1 MVKQLGFPEKN
12 YTPFGYIQNPY
23 HQCDETYYD
32 ARGGILRTDNEFA
45 GLGWYYPWIKR
56 PTWYTTTGFGVIVD
70 GEPIITRKELT
81 NQGLYSKYHSTHIL
95 SYNIHLQDQI
105 EIEERYWLSSENQ
118 LAYRLRFDSQDQADQ
133 EIKFLVINHVKRT
146 EGYAE
151 VSLNGDKLIFS
162 CQEGEKNHLP
172 KTYWSLNIDESPE
185 QIFIAETIGE
195 LKEKIKVGATHKQ
208 DEIQTKVFENGEI
221 WVATAYNL
229 KVAGEGLELTGL
241 LSREDEEP
249 IFNSD
254 RLAKIEDSYQKHLAA
269 DREYYQDFPML
280 TGDWPEYWQN
290 GWIYD
295 FETTRLC
302 TLPAYGIFEDYWP
315 TWMITW
321 PRAVLAEGTMDMNRF
336 GYADLDVAKRA
347 IKTLFHDTPMDNV
360 PCVFSS
366 GGYNMVAKD
375 GSRCGTSPAWCVPFY
390 NIYELYLRDLDKEW
404 IGELYPHM
412 KNYLNWWLENRTDEE
427 EWVVYKCTWESGEDN
442 NPRLDPE
449 GTGDNVISENVRPV
463 ELQVVM
469 AHSAYIM
476 KVFAQKL
483 GFEEDLP
490 YWTQLE
496 DKYKEKLQQLWDE
509 DSNRFR
515 DLDKK
520 TGEFIRIVG
529 VEDYWEA
536 DFTRHSPLSL
546 TTLLLN
552 MITPVQKEQMK
563 EEVKFFNRVPFIIWP
578 SWNFTA
584 MEAAINLDMYQF
596 AAETSFPIIDRVY
609 RENDRRDID
618 ETDLPLPG
626 AAREYWPLDIKDFTG
641 NDAYAWGAQT
651 SLLIIKQILG
661 LRSSENTEEN
671 EMIVSPSLPQQ
682 LLEFGDQ
689 FGINQFYYRG
699 HTMSINYRIEDENSL
714 KTEIIFE
721 KPVCCQILDSNSE
734 IIYTG
739 EEKKEHQFV
748 LENFR
753 KYIIKL
759 S

>member
-1 MVKQLGFPEKN
+1 MVEQLGFPEKN

-32 ARGGILRTDNEFA
+32 AHGGILRTDNEFA
-45 GLGWYYPWIKR
+45 GLGWYYPWIKN

-70 GEPIITRKELT
+70 GEPIISRKELT
-81 NQGLYSKYHSTHIL
+81 TQGLYSKYHSTHIL
-95 SYNIHLQDQI
+95 SYNLKLQDQI
-105 EIEERYWLSSENQ
+105 ELEERYWLTAENQ
-118 LAYRLRFDSQDQADQ
+118 LSCRLNFANINGIDQ
-133 EIKFLVINHVKRT
+133 EIKFLVINHVKRNQ
-146 EGYAE
+146 GYA
-151 VSLNGDKLIFS
+151 VFSLDQNRLNFT

-172 KTYWSLNIDESPE
+172 RTYWSLNTDEVPE
-185 QIFIAETIGE
+185 LFVAKSIEE
-195 LKEKIKVGATHKQ
+195 LKEIIKVGATLKQ
-208 DEIQTKVFENGEI
+208 NEIQEMTFEDGEI
-221 WVATAYNL
+221 WVASVYNL
-229 KVAGEGLELTGL
+229 KIADAGFELTGL
-241 LSREDEEP
+241 LTREDEEP
-249 IFNSD
+249 IFNLNSL
-254 RLAKIEDSYQKHLAA
+254 RMIEESYQKHLTS
-269 DREYYQDFPML
+269 DRGYYQDFPML

-302 TLPAYGIFEDYWP
+302 TLPSSGIFKDYWP

-347 IKTLFHDTPMDNV
+347 IKTLFRDTPMDNV

-390 NIYELYLRDLDKEW
+390 NIYELYLRDLDDNW
-404 IGELYPHM
+404 IEELYPHM

-427 EWVVYKCTWESGEDN
+427 DWVVYKCTWESGEDN

-476 KVFAQKL
+476 RIFAKKL
-483 GFEEDLP
+483 GFTEDLP
-490 YWTQLE
+490 YWTELE
-496 DKYKEKLQQLWDE
+496 DKYNRKLQQLWDV

-520 TGEFIRIVG
+520 TGEFVRVVG

-546 TTLLLN
+546 TTLLLD
-552 MITPVQKEQMK
+552 MITSEQKEKMK
-563 EEVKFFNRVPFIIWP
+563 EELKFFDRVPFIIWP
-578 SWNFTA
+578 SWNFVA
-584 MEAAINLDMYQF
+584 MEAAVNLDLYKF

-618 ETDLPLPG
+618 ETALPLPG
-626 AAREYWPLDIKDFTG
+626 AAREYWPLDIKDFKG

-661 LRSSENTEEN
+661 LRSSENTKET
-671 EMIVSPSLPQQ
+671 EMIISPSLPQQ

-689 FGINQFYYRG
+689 FGINKFYYRG
-699 HTMSINYRIEDENSL
+699 HKMSITYLSENENLL
-714 KTEIIFE
+714 KTEILFD
-721 KPVCCQILDSNSE
+721 KPVSCQILDSDHGV
-734 IIYTG
+734 IYNG
-739 EEKKEHQFV
+739 EKKKEHQFV
-748 LENFR
+748 LENFK
-753 KYIIKL
+753 KYFIRL
-759 S
+759 Y